1 MKRTTFALLLSLFLG
16 LPGFSAGIESITYNN
31 LVAGI
36 SRVREPVIT
45 GKYIIFTAS
54 GSARF
59 TGIAFEHEKYRKTW
73 PFKRIVKKD
82 ELGLPQKDATGKPV
96 DTILFYIAEI
106 PPDMSE
112 IRYRMVI
119 DGLWTTDPQNTSIV
133 YDYEN
138 GMNLSRVAV
147 EKYEI
152 FATSNR
158 NQGQVRF
165 TYEGKSG
172 STIRLA
178 GTFNS
183 WDPFMYE
190 LTETSYGKYE
200 LVLPLPAGQWYYAY
214 FEGTTQL
221 RDTTNTERVYTK
233 DGRVASVVIVE

>member
-1 MKRTTFALLLSLFLG
+1 MKRTYATLLLSLILV
-16 LPGFSAGIESITYNN
+16 LPGFSAEIESLTYNN

-36 SRVREPVIT
+36 SRVREPLIS

-59 TGIAFEHEKYRKTW
+59 AGIAFEHEKFGKTW
-73 PFKRIVKKD
+73 PFRRIVKKD
-82 ELGLPQKDATGKPV
+82 EMGLPQKDASGKPL
-96 DTILFYIAEI
+96 DSILFYIAEI

-112 IRYRMVI
+112 IRYRVVI
-119 DGLWTTDPQNTSIV
+119 DGLWTTDPQNPSII

-152 FATSNR
+152 FATSNI
-158 NQGQVRF
+158 NKGQVRF
-165 TYEGKSG
+165 TYEGKTG
-172 STIRLA
+172 SVIRLA
-178 GTFNS
+178 GSFNG

-190 LTETSYGKYE
+190 MVETDYGKYE
-200 LVLPLPAGQWYYAY
+200 LVLPLPPGKWFYAY

-221 RDTTNTERVYTK
+221 RDTTNSERVYTK
-233 DGRVASVVIVE
+233 DGRVASVVVVE